1 MELLIELVILVPAAL
16 GVLPRVPFPVGDQIG
31 VGDQFQVLQRPDR
44 LRHAFLDVDLD
55 RIIGPV
61 ELALRQFV
69 LEMNLDLIAVGV
81 IIRLEPVIHAPVPIF
96 RVLCHGV

>member
-1 MELLIELVILVPAAL
+1 MELPIELVILIPAAR

-61 ELALRQFV
+61 ELALRQPV

-81 IIRLEPVIHAPVPIF
+81 IIHPEPVIHAPIPIF
-96 RVLCHGV
+96 RVLGHGV